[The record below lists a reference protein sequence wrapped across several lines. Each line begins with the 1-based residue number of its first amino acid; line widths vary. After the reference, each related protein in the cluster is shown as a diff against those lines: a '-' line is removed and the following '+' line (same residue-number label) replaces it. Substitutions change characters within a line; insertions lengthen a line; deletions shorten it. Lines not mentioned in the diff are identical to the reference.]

1 MNLIKENLIKFGDCQ
16 NLILKQLKELILEK
30 EKVKEDTFSFEQQL
44 DLIQKDKIPERQI
57 SNYHSDQKLASYHY
71 EERIFET
78 EQQM

>member
-44 DLIQKDKIPERQI
+44 DLIQKDKIPER
-57 SNYHSDQKLASYHY
+57 
-71 EERIFET
+71 
-78 EQQM
+78 